1 MTREEL
7 RDTLNRIIAVADFLA
22 KWTPNK
28 IDDQVVSYLKL
39 AVKEDWL
46 LDLILKVINSGGNK
60 LDKDT
65 VEGLLGVKIPA

>member
-7 RDTLNRIIAVADFLA
+7 RAALNQIIAVADFLS
-22 KWTPNK
+22 KWTPTGV
-28 IDDQVVSYLKL
+28 DDQVVTYLKL

-60 LDKDT
+60 LDKDAI
-65 VEGLLGVKIPA
+65 EGLLGVKIPA